1 MIFIIFFTYY
11 VYREVPVL
19 KVAMPCVAIEDI
31 KREENGELSDVSVNF
46 TGVALSN
53 AMSATEKF
61 K

>member
-1 MIFIIFFTYY
+1 
-11 VYREVPVL
+11 
-19 KVAMPCVAIEDI
+19 MPCVAIEDI